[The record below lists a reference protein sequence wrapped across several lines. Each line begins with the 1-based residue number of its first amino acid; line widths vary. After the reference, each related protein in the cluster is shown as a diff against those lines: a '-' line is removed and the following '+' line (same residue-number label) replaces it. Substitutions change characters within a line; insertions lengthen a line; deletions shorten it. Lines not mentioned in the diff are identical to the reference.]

1 MKPRSQL
8 TSGSQ
13 LSGSRKAAQQKP
25 GEPATKGTP
34 RLDPAARRA
43 MILEKAITFFADYGL
58 TAQTRAL
65 AQAIGVTQRLL
76 YRYFPSKAQLLR
88 DVYDA
93 AILSP
98 FKALWLVQLTDRN
111 RSMRQR
117 LVAFYGDYN
126 ANVLTKRWLRL
137 FLYASLGE
145 TEMAPE
151 YIQAIVARLLETIS
165 SEVAFEL
172 GVTLPGDL
180 HVVHELAWILH
191 GSISHHAIRQHV
203 YGASRN
209 VEPDT
214 IVAMNVD
221 LFLAG
226 FAAAVRGLD
235 LASGVLEKSDAR
247 MEIVN

>member
-8 TSGSQ
+8 TSGTQ
-13 LSGSRKAAQQKP
+13 LSGRGIAAKQKT

-43 MILEKAITFFADYGL
+43 MILEKAIAFFADYGL

-88 DVYDA
+88 EVYDA

-111 RSMRQR
+111 QSIRQR
-117 LVAFYGDYN
+117 LIAFYGDYS

-145 TEMAPE
+145 SDMAPE
-151 YIQAIVARLLETIS
+151 YIQAIVARLLETIAA
-165 SEVAFEL
+165 ETAHEL
-172 GVTLPGDL
+172 GTELPEDVHL
-180 HVVHELAWILH
+180 IHELAWVLH
-191 GSISHHAIRQHV
+191 GSISHYAIRQHV
-203 YGASRN
+203 YGASRS
-209 VEPDT
+209 VEPADV
-214 IVAMNVD
+214 VALNVD
-221 LFLAG
+221 LFIAG
-226 FAAAVRGLD
+226 FSAALRSLSAAP
-235 LASGVLEKSDAR
+235 ASEQKSKADT
-247 MEIVN
+247 EVVN